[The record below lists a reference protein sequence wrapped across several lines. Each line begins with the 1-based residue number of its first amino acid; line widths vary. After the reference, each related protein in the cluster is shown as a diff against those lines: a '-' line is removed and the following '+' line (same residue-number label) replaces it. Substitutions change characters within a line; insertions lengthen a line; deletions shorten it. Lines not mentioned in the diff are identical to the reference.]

1 MELHFKRSGSKPFNL
16 SNVSNTITVK
26 ELKGLCQP
34 ECNLIPEQ
42 QRLFYKGKLLKDEQ
56 TLDSALP
63 QGDAKVVLFLVK
75 GVVQGDGA
83 ATSSA
88 AEPKEVLPEEPQVRC
103 KNECG
108 FFGTSRT
115 DFLCSK
121 CFKDKQKKDEEKK
134 KKEEAEADKSA
145 EEESKPEEGASGSDG
160 AEAPPPREEQK
171 DKTRCWMCK
180 KKTGLLGFQC
190 KCLYSFCDVHRH
202 AEDHE
207 CSFDHKSWGQEIL
220 KKQNPV
226 VDGTTRS
233 PTKP

>member
-1 MELHFKRSGSKPFNL
+1 MGELHFKRSGSKPFNL
-16 SNVSNTITVK
+16 SNVSNLITVK
-26 ELKGLCQP
+26 ELKALCQP

-56 TLDSALP
+56 TLESALP

-83 ATSSA
+83 ATSRA
-88 AEPKEVLPEEPQVRC
+88 AEPKEALPEEPQVRC

-121 CFKDKQKKDEEKK
+121 CFKEKQKKDE
-134 KKEEAEADKSA
+134 AEADKPA
-145 EEESKPEEGASGSDG
+145 EEESKPEESASGSDG
-160 AEAPPPREEQK
+160 AEAPPPKEEQK
-171 DKTRCWMCK
+171 DKTRCFLCNK
-180 KKTGLLGFQC
+180 KIGLLGFQC
-190 KCLYSFCDVHRH
+190 KCLYIFCDVHRH
-202 AEDHE
+202 AEDHN

-226 VDGTTRS
+226 VDGTTRKRS
-233 PTKP
+233 RP